1 MKRNS
6 LLLQGIIVIF
16 LLISL
21 PAFSQEPV
29 DIIIERDSV
38 ILKGKFYKAAGD
50 DNKPVV
56 ILLQGSPG
64 NTYDVLGLGRSLS
77 RSGINAMTFNYSGSH
92 QSTGTFSF
100 PNCQA
105 EIGATF
111 RFLHRPDVVGKFR
124 IDTTAIILAGYSFCG
139 GQATDLGPFNAVSIG
154 IPFILDRISPLLTG
168 ILHKPPEVPM
178 IYVLY
183 MPVTTEKARKIGF
196 EIASYPESL
205 AEISFEIGDKWISCK
220 VDTEGENILT
230 LSGRKIN
237 LNPSLRERVY
247 PITLQR
253 DRCLLRSEFNF
264 SECESGVS
272 TKQSDVRLEFG
283 NHPIGIK
290 LKELNF
296 GKVLRYQYW
305 RKQKAILTMAS
316 ESYTI

>member
-1 MKRNS
+1 MQKS
-6 LLLQGIIVIF
+6 DFLEGIAQAPVKVGNYDIRVPIFYQDITSMGVF
-16 LLISL
+16 LLAPLDKVRDIL
-21 PAFSQEPV
+21 PSKRMNPFRVTPWHCLVTITASE
-29 DIIIERDSV
+29 
-38 ILKGKFYKAAGD
+38 
-50 DNKPVV
+50 NK
-56 ILLQGSPG
+56 
-64 NTYDVLGLGRSLS
+64 
-77 RSGINAMTFNYSGSH
+77 
-92 QSTGTFSF
+92 
-100 PNCQA
+100 
-105 EIGATF
+105 E
-111 RFLHRPDVVGKFR
+111 
-124 IDTTAIILAGYSFCG
+124 
-139 GQATDLGPFNAVSIG
+139 TDLGPFNAVSIG
-154 IPFILDRISPLLTG
+154 IPFILDRISPLFTG

-178 IYVLY
+178 IFVLY

-205 AEISFEIGDKWISCK
+205 AEISFENGDKWISCK

-247 PITLQR
+247 PITLHQ

-283 NHPIGIK
+283 NHPIGVK
-290 LKELNF
+290 LKELNL

-305 RKQKAILTMAS
+305 RKQQAILTMAS